1 MRNIPL
7 ATALLFIAFYWFI
20 HLLAWLS
27 LRFVVRNENSRL
39 HWLAN
44 GFLGWGL
51 LQTTG
56 FVALF
61 IYPFN
66 TSDTTL
72 YGLYFAYNSQLFAD
86 LFSKIP
92 LAIAG
97 IKALLFKRHRFTIA
111 MAGLMISLSMLL
123 IFAWGFTIG
132 PRTLHTPHVQLAFP
146 NLPPALDGV
155 RIVHISDTHLGNFH
169 CRRMFERAVAKAN
182 QFDPHLLLFTG
193 DLVNNFAYETEGWS
207 DYFEKFTAQNGKFA
221 VNGNHD
227 YGDYFRWP
235 STDAK
240 KANLE
245 AISQAY
251 SAFGFTLLSNSSVPV
266 AFGIDTLFVVGVEN
280 WGHPPFPQYANLDQA
295 SEGISDNNFRIL
307 LTHDPAHWESVVQ
320 HEPNYPLTLSG
331 HSHGLQWGIKLAGIE
346 FSLSYLTRK
355 NWGGIYEYEGR
366 FLNVNRGLGT
376 IGVPLRIDMPAE
388 VTLITLRK
396 S

>member
-7 ATALLFIAFYWFI
+7 GAALIFIAVYWFI

-27 LRFVVRNENSRL
+27 LRYIVRNEALRL
-39 HWLAN
+39 QWVSK
-44 GFLGWGL
+44 GFLVWGM
-51 LQTTG
+51 LQTLA

-61 IYPFN
+61 IYPLN

-72 YGLYFAYNSQLFAD
+72 YSLYFAYNSQLFAD

-92 LAIAG
+92 LALAG
-97 IKALLFKRHRFTIA
+97 IKALLFKRFRFSIS
-111 MAGLMISLSMLL
+111 MAGLMISLSVLL
-123 IFAWGFTIG
+123 IFGWGFTVG
-132 PRTLHTPHVQLAFP
+132 PRTLHTPHLELSFP
-146 NLPPALDGV
+146 NLPASLDGV

-169 CRRMFERAVAKAN
+169 CRRMFERAVGKAN

-193 DLVNNFAYETEGWS
+193 DLVNNFAYETEGWAE
-207 DYFEKFTAQNGKFA
+207 YFQGFTAKSGKFA
-221 VNGNHD
+221 VLGNHD

-235 STDAK
+235 STEAK
-240 KANLE
+240 EANFE
-245 AISQAY
+245 GIVQAY
-251 SAFGFTLLSNSSVPV
+251 QDFGLTLLSNSSVAVPV
-266 AFGIDTLFVVGVEN
+266 GPDTLYVVGVEN
-280 WGHPPFPQYANLDQA
+280 WGHPPFPQYANLNGA
-295 SEGISDNNFRIL
+295 AEGIPDNLFRIL
-307 LTHDPAHWESVVQ
+307 LTHDPAHWESAVQ
-320 HEPNYPLTLSG
+320 HDPNYPLTLSG

-355 NWGGIYEYEGR
+355 NWGGIYERDGR

-376 IGVPLRIDMPAE
+376 IGIPLRIDMPAE